1 MELSLNMY
9 QSVAIAVFVYYLGEI
24 IRKKMPVMQKYCIP
38 SPVIGGVIFAVLAL
52 VLRSAGL
59 LFLTFDTTLQTVMM
73 MLFFTSVGFTAS
85 FKLLKKGGIQVVL
98 FLIICSVLCALQ
110 DVVSVGIA
118 SGFGLNPLL
127 GLCTGS
133 IPLVGGHGTSGAFG
147 PLLEGIGVTGATTV
161 AIASATFGLVAGS
174 AIGGPLARRLIE
186 RNHLEPSNEDA
197 NAYASIGDEDRIAEV
212 PHFVAAISALFVAM
226 GIGSIITSIFT
237 SFGVNLPPYIG
248 SMLAACIIRNLF
260 DGIKKPL
267 PTNEIDISG
276 NVALYL
282 YLTMAMMTLKLWELV
297 DLAVPML
304 VMLFAQVILIAV
316 FCYFVVFR
324 FMGKSYDAAVMA
336 SGCVGFGMGATA
348 NAMANMKTVT
358 NKYGPSPR
366 SFFVVPL
373 VGSLFI
379 DFVNSGIITFFM
391 NVFA

>member
-1 MELSLNMY
+1 MEITLNMY
-9 QSVAIAVFVYYLGEI
+9 LSVTIAVFVYYLGEF
-24 IRKKMPVMQKYCIP
+24 IRKRVSVMQKYCIP
-38 SPVIGGVIFAVLAL
+38 SPVIGGIIFAVLTL
-52 VLRSAGL
+52 ILRTTGL
-59 LFLTFDTTLQTVMM
+59 LSITFDTTLQSIMM

-85 FKLLKKGGIQVVL
+85 FRLLKKGGVQVVL

-110 DVVSVGIA
+110 DVLSVGIA

-147 PLLEGIGVTGATTV
+147 PMLENIGVTGATTV

-174 AIGGPLARRLIE
+174 AIGGPIARSLIE
-186 RNHLEPSNEDA
+186 RYKLTPSNEDA
-197 NAYASIGDEDRIAEV
+197 NAYGSVDNEDRVATV
-212 PHFVAAISALFVAM
+212 PHFVGAMAALFVAT
-226 GIGSIITSIFT
+226 GLGSIISSIFT
-237 SFGVNLPPYIG
+237 SFNITLPAYIG
-248 SMLAACIIRNLF
+248 SMLAACIIRNIF
-260 DGIKKPL
+260 DAVKKPL
-267 PTNEIDISG
+267 PQSEIDICGS
-276 NVALYL
+276 VSLYL

-297 DLAVPML
+297 DLAVPMI
-304 VMLFAQVILIAV
+304 VMLIAQTILISV
-316 FCYFVVFR
+316 FCYFIVFR
-324 FMGKSYDAAVMA
+324 FMGKNYDAAVMA

-379 DFVNSGIITFFM
+379 DFVNSGIITFFV
-391 NVFA
+391 NLYH